1 MNAIILVI
9 LLLINAGYS
18 ALTEKIQM
26 KHESLR
32 FKVGDKIRIKSE

>member
-1 MNAIILVI
+1 MNAIILII

-32 FKVGDKIRIKSE
+32 FNVGDKIRIKSE

>member
-1 MNAIILVI
+1 MNAIMLII

-26 KHESLR
+26 RHESPK